1 MSLSVPCPDHI
12 TEVEISSQE
21 VIDAPSDIQDQQL
34 KEGIEDCL
42 MLVNTE
48 EEVAQTSH
56 DVVSEPNTT
65 VTFIISDAEVETSH
79 NGEVKQNQ
87 TTPESADSISS
98 TTLSNETRKD
108 QELDLVEQQCEVN
121 DSTVIENL
129 NLIAQAMETRML
141 ESSQVEAGNQAE
153 SSPSGDVIGDGV
165 AMEIERTSE
174 TTNGNSDCDKKETA
188 LLGIQCR
195 TLLDQVK
202 HLTERVQET
211 SVLGTVQGKLQ
222 DIVAYMESHIS
233 DT

>member
-141 ESSQVEAGNQAE
+141 ESSQVEAGNQPE